1 MRLRFRNI
9 LTIKYCIMKKVLFFA
24 LSAGVALVACTK
36 NEVRPVEVDQEIT
49 FQAVVDKAA
58 TKAGTF
64 ETSATYPTDRP
75 FGTFAFFYTTSG
87 GYTKDAPKYIDNAK
101 VENTTSATSGE
112 AWTTNP
118 KYYWPKQGYLTF
130 MSYSPYDKL
139 NSIVKCE
146 AATDALAE
154 IKIPNWDVD
163 ANQDVDI
170 MIADRVDN
178 KTANESHG
186 GYTGVPTVFRHKL
199 AQIVK
204 FSVKTK
210 EDFGN
215 LDEHNLPQA
224 GSKLFFLKKIEL
236 QKIVTNGSFT
246 SGVQPSNINTGVWS
260 EASTPETKN
269 YIWYNNE
276 ASTLAQEQDYEF
288 NTTAVALSSGTIAS
302 NGYLLVRPQTFAASD
317 TKKIEITYVIR
328 SYTSARAY
336 SDEKVVQRF
345 NIHSATPSWDINKKY
360 SFTITVDLNQIY
372 WAPSVENWED
382 VSSTEVGIN

>member
-1 MRLRFRNI
+1 MR
-9 LTIKYCIMKKVLFFA
+9 KKKISIIA
-24 LSAGVALVACTK
+24 LAACVALAACTK
-36 NEVRPVEVDQEIT
+36 NEVRPVSVDQEIT

-64 ETSATYPTDRP
+64 DNGVTYPTNRP
-75 FGTFAFFYTTSG
+75 FGTFAFFYTSSD

-101 VENTTSATSGE
+101 VEHITSTSGS
-112 AWTTNP
+112 AWTTDP

-204 FSVKTK
+204 FSVQTK

-215 LDEHNLPQA
+215 LDANGDPQA
-224 GSKLFFLKKIEL
+224 GSKLFFLQKIEI
-236 QKIVTNGSFT
+236 QDIVTNGTFS
-246 SGVQPSNINTGVWS
+246 SGVKPSN
-260 EASTPETKN
+260 EADAIGIWTNVDPLAKKN
-269 YIWYNNE
+269 YTWYENTANP
-276 ASTLAQEQDYEF
+276 LVQGGDYEF
-288 NTTAVALSSGTIAS
+288 NTTAVALSSGDIKT

-328 SYTSARAY
+328 SYTSASDY
-336 SDEKVVQRF
+336 SDETVVQSF

-382 VSSTEVGIN
+382 GTSTGVGIN

>member
-1 MRLRFRNI
+1 MKKYI
-9 LTIKYCIMKKVLFFA
+9 LTAAVA
-24 LSAGVALVACTK
+24 SVALAACTK
-36 NEVRPVEVDQEIT
+36 NEVKPVNVDQEIT

-58 TKAGTF
+58 TKGGTF
-64 ETSATYPTDRP
+64 DNNVKYPTDRP

-101 VENTTSATSGE
+101 VENTTSATSGD

-130 MSYSPYDKL
+130 MSYSPYNEL
-139 NSIVKCE
+139 NTIVTC
-146 AATDALAE
+146 APTADAMAE

-163 ANQDVDI
+163 AHQTVDI

-178 KTANESHG
+178 LKANG
-186 GYTGVPTVFRHKL
+186 NNAGYTGVTTVFRHKL
-199 AQIVK
+199 AQIVE

-215 LDEHNLPQA
+215 LNSGAPQA

-236 QKIVTNGSFT
+236 QDIVTNGSFT
-246 SGVQPSNINTGVWS
+246 SGVEPSSSHIGIWTPA
-260 EASTPETKN
+260 ASPADKDYT
-269 YIWYNNE
+269 WYNNT
-276 ASTLAQEQDYEF
+276 ADPLVQGGDYEF
-288 NTTAVALSSGTIAS
+288 NTTAVALSSGTIKT
-302 NGYLLVRPQTFAASD
+302 NGYLLVRPQTFTASD

-328 SYTSARAY
+328 SYTSATAY
-336 SDEKVVQRF
+336 SDETVVQSF

-372 WAPSVENWED
+372 WAPSVEDWED
-382 VSSTEVGIN
+382 GTSTEYVFDN

>member
-1 MRLRFRNI
+1 MKRF
-9 LTIKYCIMKKVLFFA
+9 LTYAIA
-24 LSAGVALVACTK
+24 ASVALVACTK
-36 NEVRPVEVDQEIT
+36 NEVRPVEVNQEIT

-58 TKAGTF
+58 TKGGTF
-64 ETSATYPTDRP
+64 DNGVTYPTDRP

-130 MSYSPYDKL
+130 MSYSPYNEL
-139 NSIVKCE
+139 NTIVTC
-146 AATDALAE
+146 APTADAMAE
-154 IKIPNWDVD
+154 IKIPDWNVD
-163 ANQDVDI
+163 AHQTVDI

-178 KTANESHG
+178 LTANGSNA
-186 GYTGVPTVFRHKL
+186 GYTGVSTVFRHKL
-199 AQIVK
+199 AQIVE

-215 LDEHNLPQA
+215 LDASELPQA

-236 QKIVTNGSFT
+236 QDIVTNGSFT
-246 SGVQPSNINTGVWS
+246 SGVQPSNTTTGLWS
-260 EASTPETKN
+260 EASTPAKKN
-269 YIWYNNE
+269 YIWYENAE
-276 ASTLAQEQDYEF
+276 GTLAQGNASEF

-302 NGYLLVRPQTFAASD
+302 NGYLLVRPQIFAASD

-328 SYTSARAY
+328 SYTSAADF
-336 SDEKVVQRF
+336 SDETVVQSF

-372 WAPSVENWED
+372 WAPSVVDWED
-382 VSSTEVGIN
+382 GTSTEHVFDN

>member
-1 MRLRFRNI
+1 
-9 LTIKYCIMKKVLFFA
+9 MKKYFIIA
-24 LSAGVALVACTK
+24 IAACVALAACTK
-36 NEVRPVEVDQEIT
+36 NEVKPVNVDQEIT

-64 ETSATYPTDRP
+64 DNGVTYPIDRP

-101 VENTTSATSGE
+101 VENTSGANTGS

-130 MSYSPYDKL
+130 MSYSPYEDL
-139 NSIVKCE
+139 HDIVTC
-146 AATDALAE
+146 APTVDAMAE

-163 ANQDVDI
+163 AHQKVDI

-178 KTANESHG
+178 LKANGRNG

-204 FSVKTK
+204 FSIKTK

-215 LDEHNLPQA
+215 LDANGDPQA

-236 QKIVTNGSFT
+236 QKIVTKGSFS
-246 SGVQPSNINTGVWS
+246 SGIEPSNINIGVWFPLTSS
-260 EASTPETKN
+260 EGTDYT
-269 YIWYNNE
+269 WYNNE
-276 ASTLAQEQDYEF
+276 EANLAQGNASEF
-288 NTTAVALSSGTIAS
+288 NTTAVALSSGDINT
-302 NGYLLVRPQTFAASD
+302 NGYLLVRPQIFAEND
-317 TKKIEITYVIR
+317 NKKIEITYVIR
-328 SYTSARAY
+328 SYTSASDY
-336 SDEKVVQRF
+336 SDETVVQSF

-372 WAPSVENWED
+372 WAPSVENWTD
-382 VSSTEVGIN
+382 GSSKEVGIN

>member
-1 MRLRFRNI
+1 
-9 LTIKYCIMKKVLFFA
+9 MKKVLFVA
-24 LSAGVALVACTK
+24 LAAGVALVACTK
-36 NEVRPVEVDQEIT
+36 NEVKPVKVDQEIT

-58 TKAGTF
+58 TKGGTF
-64 ETSATYPTDRP
+64 DNGVKYPTDRP
-75 FGTFAFFYTTSG
+75 FGTFAFFYTTSD

-101 VENTTSATSGE
+101 VENTSGVNSGA

-130 MSYSPYDKL
+130 MSYSPYEDL
-139 NSIVKCE
+139 HDIVTC
-146 AATDALAE
+146 APTDNALAE

-163 ANQDVDI
+163 AKQDVDI

-178 KTANESHG
+178 LTANGENA
-186 GYTGVPTVFRHKL
+186 GYTGVSTVFRHKL

-215 LDEHNLPQA
+215 LNSGAPQA

-236 QKIVTNGSFT
+236 QDIVTNGSFT
-246 SGVQPSNINTGVWS
+246 SGVQPSNTTTGVWS
-260 EASTPETKN
+260 EASSPAKKN
-269 YIWYNNE
+269 YTWYENTE
-276 ASTLAQEQDYEF
+276 ATLAQRNASEF
-288 NTTAVALSSGTIAS
+288 NTTAVALSSGDINT

-328 SYTSARAY
+328 SYTSASAY
-336 SDEKVVQRF
+336 SDETVVQSF

-372 WAPSVENWED
+372 WAPSVEDWD
-382 VSSTEVGIN
+382 DGTSTGVEIK

>member
-1 MRLRFRNI
+1 
-9 LTIKYCIMKKVLFFA
+9 MKKVLFFA
-24 LSAGVALVACTK
+24 LAAGVALAACTK
-36 NEVRPVEVDQEIT
+36 NEVKPVNVDQEIT

-64 ETSATYPTDRP
+64 DNGVTYPTDRP
-75 FGTFAFFYTTSG
+75 FGTFAFFYTTLG
-87 GYTKDAPKYIDNAK
+87 GYTKDAPKYIDNAE
-101 VENTTSATSGE
+101 VTNPTSGTSGS

-130 MSYSPYDKL
+130 MSYSPYNEL
-139 NSIVKCE
+139 NTIVTC
-146 AATDALAE
+146 APTADAMAE

-163 ANQDVDI
+163 AHQTVDI

-178 KTANESHG
+178 LTANGSNA

-199 AQIVK
+199 AQIVE

-215 LDEHNLPQA
+215 LDASDLPQA

-236 QKIVTNGSFT
+236 QDIVTNGSFT
-246 SGVQPSNINTGVWS
+246 SGVQPSNTTTGLWS
-260 EASTPETKN
+260 EASTPEKKN
-269 YIWYNNE
+269 YIWYENAE
-276 ASTLAQEQDYEF
+276 ATLAQGNDSEF
-288 NTTAVALSSGTIAS
+288 NTTAVALSSGDINT
-302 NGYLLVRPQTFAASD
+302 NGYLLVRPQTFAANDS
-317 TKKIEITYVIR
+317 KKIEITYVIR
-328 SYTSARAY
+328 SYTSASAY
-336 SDEKVVQRF
+336 SDETVVQSF

-372 WAPSVENWED
+372 WAPSVVDWENGT
-382 VSSTEVGIN
+382 STEFVFDN

>member
-1 MRLRFRNI
+1 MKI
-9 LTIKYCIMKKVLFFA
+9 TINYYTRMKKYLLIA
-24 LSAGVALVACTK
+24 ATACLALVACTK
-36 NEVRPVEVDQEIT
+36 NEVRPVNVDQEIT

-58 TKAGTF
+58 TKGGTF
-64 ETSATYPTDRP
+64 DNNVKYPTDRP
-75 FGTFAFFYTTSG
+75 FGTFAFFYTSSD

-101 VENTTSATSGE
+101 VENTSSATSGE

-139 NSIVKCE
+139 NSIVTCE

-154 IKIPNWDVD
+154 IKIPNWNVD

-178 KTANESHG
+178 LTANG
-186 GYTGVPTVFRHKL
+186 NNAGYTGVRTVFRHKL

-204 FSVKTK
+204 FSVQTK

-215 LDEHNLPQA
+215 LDEHNRPQA

-236 QKIVTNGSFT
+236 QDIVTNGSFS
-246 SGVQPSNINTGVWS
+246 SGVKPSS
-260 EASTPETKN
+260 EAGAIGIWTNAKNSVTKP
-269 YIWYNNE
+269 YTWYNNT
-276 ASTLAQEQDYEF
+276 ATTLKQGKEYEF
-288 NTTAVALSSGTIAS
+288 NKTTAVALSSGAIKK

-317 TKKIEITYVIR
+317 NKKIEITYVIR
-328 SYTSARAY
+328 SYTSAKAY
-336 SDEKVVQRF
+336 SDEEVVQSF
-345 NIHSATPSWDINKKY
+345 NIHSATQSWDINKKY

-372 WAPSVENWED
+372 WAPSVEDWED
-382 VSSTEVGIN
+382 GTSTEYVFDN

>member
-1 MRLRFRNI
+1 
-9 LTIKYCIMKKVLFFA
+9 MKKVLFFVLA
-24 LSAGVALVACTK
+24 AGVALVACTK
-36 NEVRPVEVDQEIT
+36 NEVKPVEVDQEIT

-64 ETSATYPTDRP
+64 DNGVTYPIDRP
-75 FGTFAFFYTTSG
+75 FGTFAFFYTSSD

-101 VENTTSATSGE
+101 VENKSSATSGE

-139 NSIVKCE
+139 NSIVTCE

-178 KTANESHG
+178 LTANG
-186 GYTGVPTVFRHKL
+186 NNAGYTGVRTVFRHKL

-204 FSVKTK
+204 FSVQTK
-210 EDFGN
+210 ENFGN
-215 LDEHNLPQA
+215 LDANGHPQA
-224 GSKLFFLKKIEL
+224 GSKLFFLRKIEI
-236 QKIVTNGSFT
+236 QNIVTNGTFS
-246 SGVQPSNINTGVWS
+246 SGVKPSN
-260 EASTPETKN
+260 EAGAIGIWTNAENSVTKP
-269 YIWYNNE
+269 YTWYNNT
-276 ASTLAQEQDYEF
+276 ATTLEQGKEYEF
-288 NTTAVALSSGTIAS
+288 NKNTAVALSSGDIKT
-302 NGYLLVRPQTFAASD
+302 NGYLLVRPQTFAENDNS
-317 TKKIEITYVIR
+317 KKIEITYVIR
-328 SYTSARAY
+328 SYTSATAY
-336 SDEKVVQRF
+336 SDEEVVQSF
-345 NIHSATPSWDINKKY
+345 NIRSATPSWGINKKY

-382 VSSTEVGIN
+382 GTSTGVEIN

>member
-1 MRLRFRNI
+1 MRLRFSNI
-9 LTIKYCIMKKVLFFA
+9 LTIKYCIMKKVLFVA
-24 LSAGVALVACTK
+24 LAAGVALVACTK
-36 NEVRPVEVDQEIT
+36 NEVKPVNVDQEIT

-64 ETSATYPTDRP
+64 DNGVTYPIDRP

-118 KYYWPKQGYLTF
+118 KYYWPKQGFLTF
-130 MSYSPYDKL
+130 MSYSPYNEL
-139 NSIVKCE
+139 NTKVTCAPTK
-146 AATDALAE
+146 DAMAE
-154 IKIPNWDVD
+154 IKVTDWDVD

-178 KTANESHG
+178 LTANGSNA

-204 FSVKTK
+204 FYVKTK

-215 LDEHNLPQA
+215 LNSGAPQA
-224 GSKLFFLKKIEL
+224 GSKLFFLKKIEI
-236 QKIVTNGSFT
+236 KNIVTNGSFT
-246 SGVQPSNINTGVWS
+246 SGVQPSYTTTGVWR
-260 EASTPETKN
+260 EASTPETN
-269 YIWYNNE
+269 DYTWYNNE
-276 ASTLAQEQDYEF
+276 EGTLAQGNASEF

-328 SYTSARAY
+328 SYTSATAY
-336 SDEKVVQRF
+336 SDEKVVQSF
-345 NIHSATPSWDINKKY
+345 NIHSATQSWDINKKY

>member
-1 MRLRFRNI
+1 
-9 LTIKYCIMKKVLFFA
+9 MKKVLFFA
-24 LSAGVALVACTK
+24 LAAGVALVACTK
-36 NEVRPVEVDQEIT
+36 NEVKPVNVDQEIT

-64 ETSATYPTDRP
+64 DNGVTYPTDRP

-87 GYTKDAPKYIDNAK
+87 GYTKAAPKYIDNAE
-101 VENTTSATSGE
+101 VSNPTSGTSGS

-118 KYYWPKQGYLTF
+118 KYYWPKQGFLTF
-130 MSYSPYDKL
+130 MSYSPYNEL
-139 NSIVKCE
+139 NTIVTC
-146 AATDALAE
+146 APTADAMAE

-163 ANQDVDI
+163 AHQTVDI

-178 KTANESHG
+178 LKANG
-186 GYTGVPTVFRHKL
+186 NNAGYTGVPTVFRHKL
-199 AQIVK
+199 AQIVE

-215 LDEHNLPQA
+215 LNSGAPQA

-236 QKIVTNGSFT
+236 QDIVTNGSFT
-246 SGVQPSNINTGVWS
+246 SGVQPSNTTTGLWR
-260 EASTPETKN
+260 EASTPEKKN
-269 YIWYNNE
+269 YIWYENAE
-276 ASTLAQEQDYEF
+276 GTLAQGNASEF

-328 SYTSARAY
+328 SYTSAADF
-336 SDEKVVQRF
+336 SDETVVQSF

-382 VSSTEVGIN
+382 GTSSEVGIN

>member
-1 MRLRFRNI
+1 
-9 LTIKYCIMKKVLFFA
+9 MKKVLFFVLA
-24 LSAGVALVACTK
+24 AGVALVACTK
-36 NEVRPVEVDQEIT
+36 NEVKPVEVDQEIT

-64 ETSATYPTDRP
+64 DNGVRYPLNRP
-75 FGTFAFFYTTSG
+75 FGTFAFFYTSHD

-101 VENTTSATSGE
+101 VENTGASSGS

-146 AATDALAE
+146 AETDALAE

-163 ANQDVDI
+163 ANQTVDI

-178 KTANESHG
+178 LKANG
-186 GYTGVPTVFRHKL
+186 TNTNDTYNGVPTVFRHKL

-204 FSVKTK
+204 FSVQTK
-210 EDFGN
+210 ENFGN
-215 LDEHNLPQA
+215 LDENNKPQA
-224 GSKLFFLKKIEL
+224 GSKLFFLKKIAL
-236 QKIVTNGSFT
+236 QNIVTNGSFT
-246 SGVQPSNINTGVWS
+246 SGVQPSSTITGLWS
-260 EASTPETKN
+260 EASTPAKKN
-269 YIWYNNE
+269 YTWYENTVDN
-276 ASTLAQEQDYEF
+276 SSLAKDEEYEF
-288 NTTAVALSSGTIAS
+288 NTTAVALSSGNIKT

-317 TKKIEITYVIR
+317 NKKIEITYVIR
-328 SYTSARAY
+328 SYTSATAY
-336 SDEKVVQRF
+336 SDETVVQSF

-382 VSSTEVGIN
+382 GTSTGVEIN

>member
-1 MRLRFRNI
+1 MLIKKNI
-9 LTIKYCIMKKVLFFA
+9 IIA
-24 LSAGVALVACTK
+24 LAACVALAACTK
-36 NEVRPVEVDQEIT
+36 NEVKPVNVDQEIT
-49 FQAVVDKAA
+49 FQAVVYKAA

-64 ETSATYPTDRP
+64 DNSATYPTDRP

-118 KYYWPKQGYLTF
+118 KYYWPKQGFLTF
-130 MSYSPYDKL
+130 MSYSPYNEL
-139 NSIVKCE
+139 NTKVTCAPTK
-146 AATDALAE
+146 DAMAE
-154 IKIPNWDVD
+154 IKITDWDVD

-178 KTANESHG
+178 LTANGSHG

-210 EDFGN
+210 EDFRN
-215 LDEHNLPQA
+215 LDENNLPQA

-236 QKIVTNGSFT
+236 QKIVTKGSFS
-246 SGVQPSNINTGVWS
+246 SGIEPSNINIGVWFPLTSS
-260 EASTPETKN
+260 EGTDYT
-269 YIWYNNE
+269 WYNNE
-276 ASTLAQEQDYEF
+276 EATLAKGNASEF
-288 NTTAVALSSGTIAS
+288 NTTAVALSSGDINT
-302 NGYLLVRPQTFAASD
+302 NGYLLVRPQNFAEND
-317 TKKIEITYVIR
+317 NKKIKITYVIR
-328 SYTSARAY
+328 SYTSASDY
-336 SDEKVVQRF
+336 SDETVVQSF
-345 NIHSATPSWDINKKY
+345 NIYSATQSWGINKKY

-382 VSSTEVGIN
+382 ATSTEYVFNN